1 MLLILSGKATM
12 EVDGEIQVLH
22 GDEAIEIAPG
32 FAHQIR
38 NISSEPLAFLFISQ
52 PASHGHRVPAESVVT
67 SSGLQGRRA

>member
-1 MLLILSGKATM
+1 MLLIFSGKATM

-38 NISSEPLAFLFISQ
+38 NISSEPLAFLVISQ
-52 PASHGHRVPAESVVT
+52 PASRGDRVLAESVVT
-67 SSGLQGRRA
+67 STGLQDRRA